1 MNAFLV
7 MIKTCA
13 FSACLAQEKYLN
25 LQHVDLII
33 TALGSL
39 NTLDIV
45 GTWPKWL
52 RSDALMGSLSLKLVS
67 RFRNRMK

>member
-45 GTWPKWL
+45 GT
-52 RSDALMGSLSLKLVS
+52 
-67 RFRNRMK
+67 